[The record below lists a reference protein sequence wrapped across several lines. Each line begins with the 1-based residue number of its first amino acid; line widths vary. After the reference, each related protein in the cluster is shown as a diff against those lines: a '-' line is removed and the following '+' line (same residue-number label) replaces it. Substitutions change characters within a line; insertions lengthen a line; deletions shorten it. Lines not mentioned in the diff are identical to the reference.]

1 MLDPDDL
8 ARDVKSMDSRL
19 ETLVSELKKA
29 NIQTLEVRESM
40 ERLSRD
46 NVFIKTIL
54 EETKY
59 TNEHIKFDLREL
71 MAPIEAIYACLK
83 SIRLFVGVAGLVG
96 VMLLVNRYFSEI
108 SSWFL
113 SLVG

>member
-59 TNEHIKFDLREL
+59 TIVFLTLSSLDTTIVPYSNSSDPDETPSNSTSHPDPSCLTLRQNFHQL
-71 MAPIEAIYACLK
+71 
-83 SIRLFVGVAGLVG
+83 
-96 VMLLVNRYFSEI
+96 
-108 SSWFL
+108 
-113 SLVG
+113 